1 VSVRCDA
8 FGIPAVLFAL
18 GLERTAAL
26 GADAFFFLPLG
37 ILPPALLLENIIAY
51 DERSLI
57 LIIAPNCIWKIIVVV
72 ASCPYSDVTSPP
84 PPIKY
89 YLR

>member
-1 VSVRCDA
+1 LA
-8 FGIPAVLFAL
+8 FEDLVILASAI
-18 GLERTAAL
+18 RTFAAL
-26 GADAFFFLPLG
+26 DTGLTRLDVDADFFTGFF
-37 ILPPALLLENIIAY
+37 IDA
-51 DERSLI
+51 
-57 LIIAPNCIWKIIVVV
+57 IIAPNCIWEIIVVV

>member
-1 VSVRCDA
+1 LM
-8 FGIPAVLFAL
+8 P
-18 GLERTAAL
+18 
-26 GADAFFFLPLG
+26 
-37 ILPPALLLENIIAY
+37 LLLLNVFH
-51 DERSLI
+51 
-57 LIIAPNCIWKIIVVV
+57 KIIVVV